1 MDILHQTFEQLQDL
15 PKLTLYSGISAL
27 ILLVVYLT
35 LRDPRRKHMPPGPRG
50 LPIIGNTLQL
60 PQGDEVSQVI
70 INWAKQYGEI
80 FRIRLG
86 MTDYIYLNTP
96 EAVKELMDKK
106 SNIYSSRHAMP
117 MALDTVSDGNRM
129 LFMGY
134 TKQWRELRK
143 IMHSIL
149 TSTQAVN
156 YQPIQMYE
164 TRQMCVDLLDHP
176 DQFYHHTRRYT
187 TSVVMQVA
195 YGHRVPS
202 WNDKDV
208 QEIYSVIDNFTRIT
222 APGAWIVDSFP
233 TLAKYPWLLPFS
245 NWKQKG
251 REIYEHDSKIYIG
264 FWDRLVKEIEEGN
277 AQSCVGLD
285 LYYKNKDYKIIPK
298 NMVAYTVAG
307 VLEAGSET
315 VCFPRNSNLILDV
328 LLTQHILDGMLEISS
343 RHEKNPRRDRQSGW
357 TK

>member
-1 MDILHQTFEQLQDL
+1 
-15 PKLTLYSGISAL
+15 
-27 ILLVVYLT
+27 
-35 LRDPRRKHMPPGPRG
+35 
-50 LPIIGNTLQL
+50 
-60 PQGDEVSQVI
+60 
-70 INWAKQYGEI
+70 
-80 FRIRLG
+80 
-86 MTDYIYLNTP
+86 
-96 EAVKELMDKK
+96 
-106 SNIYSSRHAMP
+106 
-117 MALDTVSDGNRM
+117 
-129 LFMGY
+129 
-134 TKQWRELRK
+134 
-143 IMHSIL
+143 
-149 TSTQAVN
+149 
-156 YQPIQMYE
+156 
-164 TRQMCVDLLDHP
+164 MCVDLLDNP

-195 YGHRVPS
+195 YGHRVPN

-264 FWDRLVKEIEEGN
+264 FWDRLVKEIEDGK

-315 VCFPRNSNLILDV
+315 VSLPYSFANID
-328 LLTQHILDGMLEISS
+328 IIIAKYFLDGVLKISTCHEEDPRGNRS
-343 RHEKNPRRDRQSGW
+343 RSWIKKTASVGRRDEPSLPSCSNQRYLNIASVIDIRTPEMAASQQIRNEPSSH
-357 TK
+357 

>member
-1 MDILHQTFEQLQDL
+1 MDVMDILKQALEQVKEL
-15 PKLTLYSGISAL
+15 PKFTLYSGFSLAI
-27 ILLVVYLT
+27 IFIVYLT
-35 LRDPRRKHMPPGPRG
+35 SRDPRRKHLPPGPKG

-70 INWAKQYGEI
+70 IDWAKKYGELFHI
-80 FRIRLG
+80 KLG

-134 TKQWRELRK
+134 TKQWRDLRK

-156 YQPIQMYE
+156 YQPIQLYE
-164 TRQMCVDLLDHP
+164 TRQMCVDLLDEP

-195 YGHRVPS
+195 YGHRVAN
-202 WNDKDV
+202 WDDKDV
-208 QEIYSVIDNFTRIT
+208 QDIYSVIDNFTKVT
-222 APGAWIVDSFP
+222 APGAWIVDTFP
-233 TLAKYPWLLPFS
+233 TLAKLPSWPFS

-251 REIYEHDSKIYIG
+251 RELYEHDSKIYLG
-264 FWDRLVKEIEEGN
+264 FWERLVKEIEEGK
-277 AQSCVGLD
+277 AQPCVGLD
-285 LYYKNKDYKIIPK
+285 LYHKNKDYKVIPK

-315 VCFPRNSNLILDV
+315 VCCFEFLC
-328 LLTQHILDGMLEISS
+328 
-343 RHEKNPRRDRQSGW
+343 
-357 TK
+357 

>member
-1 MDILHQTFEQLQDL
+1 MAPSQFSTNTASPAMDVLRQTFEQLQDL
-15 PKLTLYSGISAL
+15 PKLAIYSGISAL
-27 ILLVVYLT
+27 ILFVVFLT

-50 LPIIGNTLQL
+50 LPIIGNIHQL
-60 PQGDEVSQVI
+60 PQTDEVSHVI
-70 INWAKQYGEI
+70 IKWAKQYGEV

-164 TRQMCVDLLDHP
+164 TRQMCVDLLDNP

-195 YGHRVPS
+195 YGHRVPN
-202 WNDKDV
+202 WDDKDV
-208 QEIYSVIDNFTRIT
+208 QAVYSVIDNFTSVT

-251 REIYEHDSKIYIG
+251 REMYEHDSKIYIG
-264 FWDRLVKEIEEGN
+264 FWDRLVKEIEDGK

-285 LYYKNKDYKIIPK
+285 LYFKNKDYKIIPK

-315 VCFPRNSNLILDV
+315 VCLINSVLIF
-328 LLTQHILDGMLEISS
+328 
-343 RHEKNPRRDRQSGW
+343 RHPPHLIRSGW
-357 TK
+357 FA

>member
-1 MDILHQTFEQLQDL
+1 MSLLQQVLDQLQEI
-15 PKLTLYSGISAL
+15 PKFTLYGWGA
-27 ILLVVYLT
+27 VVVICIAYLAN
-35 LRDPRRKHMPPGPRG
+35 RDPRRKHLPPGPRG
-50 LPIIGNTLQL
+50 LPIIGNTHQL

-70 INWAKQYGEI
+70 IDWAKKYGEV

-96 EAVKELMDKK
+96 RAVKDLMDKK
-106 SNIYSSRHAMP
+106 SNIYSGRHAMP

-129 LFMGY
+129 LFMSY

-156 YQPIQMYE
+156 YQPIQMFE
-164 TRQMCVDLLDHP
+164 TKQMCVDLLETP
-176 DQFYHHTRRYT
+176 EQFYHHTRRYT

-195 YGHRVPS
+195 YGHRVAN
-202 WNDKDV
+202 WDDKDV
-208 QEIYSVIDNFTRIT
+208 QDIYLVIDNFTKVT
-222 APGAWIVDSFP
+222 APGEWIVDSFP
-233 TLAKYPWLLPFS
+233 TLAKIPLWPLS

-251 REIYEHDSKIYIG
+251 REMFEHDSKIYVG
-264 FWDRLVKEIEEGN
+264 FWDRLVKEIEEGKV
-277 AQSCVGLD
+277 QDCVGLD
-285 LYYKNKDYKIIPK
+285 LYNKNKDYSIIPK

-315 VCFPRNSNLILDV
+315 VFF
-328 LLTQHILDGMLEISS
+328 
-343 RHEKNPRRDRQSGW
+343 
-357 TK
+357 

>member
-1 MDILHQTFEQLQDL
+1 MDLMHQTIEELK
-15 PKLTLYSGISAL
+15 KLSTFTLISGGL
-27 ILLVVYLT
+27 LLVALVTYFL
-35 LRDPRRKHMPPGPRG
+35 LRDPRRKHLPPGPRG
-50 LPIIGNTLQL
+50 LPIIGNTHQL
-60 PQGDEVSQVI
+60 PQTDEVSQVV

-149 TSTQAVN
+149 TSTQAVH

-164 TRQMCVDLLDHP
+164 TRQMCVDLLDTP
-176 DQFYHHTRRYT
+176 EQLYHHTRRYT
-187 TSVVMQVA
+187 TSVVMQLS
-195 YGHRVPS
+195 YGHRVPN
-202 WNDKDV
+202 WDDKDV
-208 QEIYSVIDNFTRIT
+208 RDVYLVIDNFTKIT

-233 TLAKYPWLLPFS
+233 TLAKFPLWPLS

-251 REIYEHDSKIYIG
+251 REMYEHDSKIYIG
-264 FWDRLVKEIEEGN
+264 FWDRLVKEIGEGTV
-277 AQSCVGLD
+277 QPCVGLD
-285 LYYKNKDYKIIPK
+285 LYNQNKNYTILPK
-298 NMVAYTVAG
+298 PLIAYSVAG

-315 VCFPRNSNLILDV
+315 VHTFVVFLI
-328 LLTQHILDGMLEISS
+328 
-343 RHEKNPRRDRQSGW
+343 
-357 TK
+357 

>member
-1 MDILHQTFEQLQDL
+1 MDVIRQTFEQLKDVQ
-15 PKLTLYSGISAL
+15 KLGVYTGFSVMLIIALYLG
-27 ILLVVYLT
+27 
-35 LRDPRRKHMPPGPRG
+35 LRDPRRKHLPPGPRG
-50 LPIIGNTLQL
+50 LPIIGNIHQL
-60 PQGDEVSQVI
+60 PQTDEVSQVI
-70 INWAKQYGEI
+70 INWAKQYGEL

-96 EAVKELMDKK
+96 SAVKDLMDKK

-164 TRQMCVDLLDHP
+164 TRQMCVDLLDTP
-176 DQFYHHTRRYT
+176 EQFYHHTRRYT

-195 YGHRVPS
+195 YGHRVPN

-208 QEIYSVIDNFTRIT
+208 QDIYKVIDNFTKVT
-222 APGAWIVDSFP
+222 APGEWIVDSFP
-233 TLAKYPWLLPFS
+233 TLAKLPLWPFS
-245 NWKQKG
+245 NWRQKG
-251 REIYEHDSKIYIG
+251 REMFEHDSKIYIG
-264 FWDRLVKEIEEGN
+264 FWDRLVKEIENGEV
-277 AQSCVGLD
+277 QDCVGLD
-285 LYYKNKDYKIIPK
+285 LYNKNKDYKIIPK
-298 NMVAYTVAG
+298 NMVAVSLFIRVTDQSILL
-307 VLEAGSET
+307 LESWKQ
-315 VCFPRNSNLILDV
+315 VRRRYDYQLPSLI
-328 LLTQHILDGMLEISS
+328 
-343 RHEKNPRRDRQSGW
+343 
-357 TK
+357 